1 VAFAA
6 GAFQDKRS
14 AGIPGVFLVR
24 IEGIPFSFAR
34 SGITLVDL
42 PWERRYFNPGR
53 TPFPQGAGRYDDE
66 GIAGAAREGRGM
78 DHPVVS
84 AGILLTRLDAYVVSG
99 EQVDLDLA
107 IRHAEQAALTAHA
120 SGDAIY
126 FPYPFGWDLHSFV
139 EFPMEV
145 PWFSGM
151 AQGYMLSAFIRLFD
165 VTGDERY
172 RDLATKT
179 FNSFL
184 RLKGTDPYWTVDL
197 EDGQFLWF
205 EEYARNNGPSDRA
218 FNGHIYAT
226 WGLHDYW
233 MITRD
238 ERAEALVDGGLTSIL
253 HFLDKWRFPGGQSF
267 YCLTHRERT
276 ATYHGVHA
284 GQLAYVF
291 DITGAPIFIQLADLF
306 IDDYHI
312 LITNGAA
319 NPTIHVE
326 PGVYSLP
333 RGEGLVEEERI
344 DVTIA
349 EALDLSW
356 DVRGVMR
363 GERVA
368 SVRCNEEPYQNIWFS
383 EIPGK
388 IWTAGKADALSWY
401 QPLRLMPSETW
412 DGILWSYDEAADRLT
427 GVEESLEIEIPLVA
441 SGRAKLNGRH
451 CYQVTGGAADGL
463 WIARDHVRIE
473 GAL

>member
-1 VAFAA
+1 MTTS
-6 GAFQDKRS
+6 D
-14 AGIPGVFLVR
+14 
-24 IEGIPFSFAR
+24 IPFSFAR
-34 SGITLVDL
+34 SGIKLVDL
-42 PWERRYFNPGR
+42 PWEKRYFNPGK

-66 GIAGAAREGRGM
+66 GIAGAAREGRVM

-99 EQVDLDLA
+99 DQVYLDLA
-107 IRHAEQAALTAHA
+107 IRHAEQAALAAYT

-126 FPYPFGWDLHSFV
+126 FPYPFDWDLHSFV

-151 AQGYMLSAFIRLFD
+151 AQGYMLSAYSRLYD
-165 VTGDERY
+165 VTRDERY
-172 RDLATKT
+172 LDYATRT

-184 RLKGTDPYWTVDL
+184 RPKGDDPYWTVDL
-197 EDGQFLWF
+197 EGGEYLWF
-205 EEYARNNGPSDRA
+205 EEYARNDGPSDRA

-233 MITRD
+233 MLTRD
-238 ERAEALVDGGLTSIL
+238 ERAVALVDGGLTSIL

-291 DITGAPIFIQLADLF
+291 DITGAPVFVQLADLF
-306 IDDYHI
+306 IDDYPI

-326 PGVYSLP
+326 SGTYSLP
-333 RGEGLVEEERI
+333 LAEGLTEEQRVELTFDEP
-344 DVTIA
+344 V
-349 EALDLSW
+349 DLPW

-368 SVRCNEEPYQNIWFS
+368 SVRCPEDPYRHIWFS

-388 IWTAGKADALSWY
+388 IWTAGKVDSLAWY
-401 QPLRLMPSETW
+401 QPLGLTPSESW
-412 DGILWSYDEAADRLT
+412 DGTLWSYHEATDRLT
-427 GVEESLEIEIPLVA
+427 PVDESIEFEVPLIA

-451 CYQVTGGAADGL
+451 CYQITGGAADGL
-463 WIARDHVRIE
+463 WIARDDVRIE
-473 GAL
+473 GAM